1 MQQEDKACF
10 VQGGRELAKAAYKTG
25 FDDGFEAAV
34 YSLMTISDG
43 LKERDG
49 AGLPSEI
56 IVALG
61 KCRAKAFECF
71 GRVRGAN
78 SAPDG
83 RRAVAWIEPRIN

>member
-1 MQQEDKACF
+1 M
-10 VQGGRELAKAAYKTG
+10 
-25 FDDGFEAAV
+25 

-71 GRVRGAN
+71 GRDRFEVRTVPPMG
-78 SAPDG
+78 
-83 RRAVAWIEPRIN
+83 EEQ

>member
-10 VQGGRELAKAAYKTG
+10 VQGGKELAKAAYKTG

-49 AGLPSEI
+49 AGFPPEI

-71 GRVRGAN
+71 GRISSRC
-78 SAPDG
+78 
-83 RRAVAWIEPRIN
+83 EQCPRWAKSSSCSLD

>member
-1 MQQEDKACF
+1 MRQEDKTCF
-10 VQGGRELAKAAYKTG
+10 VHNGVEIAREAYKTG

-71 GRVRGAN
+71 GRDRFEVRTVPPMG
-78 SAPDG
+78 G
-83 RRAVAWIEPRIN
+83 EQ